1 MTITV
6 SAPNNI
12 TVEFPDGTAGA
23 VIENVMRQHFGGGAA
38 AQPKA
43 SPITTGGLVR
53 AAAEGIPV
61 VGGLLNKANA
71 ATYAGLAPLAPGD
84 ETVSHAPSFG
94 ERYRAN
100 LAREEAKSGQFE
112 TEHPIASTAAGLAG
126 GVAATAPLAAT
137 AAGAR
142 LLGVGGQTLRSQI
155 GAGALSGA
163 GIGGVDALVRGNDPT
178 TAGVVGGVIGGAV
191 PPVVRG
197 IGAAAAPVINTM
209 RGIINPGEEAAR
221 RVGAAIERDVQA
233 GGAGLTQQEF
243 AAARTGGP
251 VQGQPWTVGPGG
263 AAAPP
268 INLPGG
274 APVNLMDLGGE
285 TTRGLARSAANTSPE
300 GRQVLNQALDDRY
313 QSQSDR
319 LSDWFNSSFNYPNAP
334 AQQQALRES
343 QSAANNVNYARA
355 MREGSGGIWS
365 PELERLAS
373 SDIVANAMKK
383 AASVARDESV
393 VGGYAGM
400 NPQVSFTPDGRI
412 QFGRG
417 PTGTPTYPDLQ
428 FWDLTRRQLS
438 NSAQMARR
446 AGDMEEARRFGT
458 FAQRLNGELDSHVP
472 SYATARAGHEA
483 FAGAQDALEAGRN
496 YATQSR
502 IDNRGAREALLRM
515 TPQERGLFQDG
526 FADALISRIRSMP
539 DRQNIAAKIANSRT
553 SQEQMEIA
561 LGPQR
566 ARELQGMLHL
576 ENVMNTARQAV
587 QGNSTS
593 VRQFVEMGLA
603 GGANSMLASGNP
615 FSDPTAALHGAL
627 MWGALRHGGNAAL
640 AGVNERISR
649 QVAQLL
655 ASNNPGQVRM
665 GMNMLGRNEG
675 LLGSLRRAD
684 VALARSAAV
693 QAQPDQNRR
702 LQ

>member
-1 MTITV
+1 MITV
-6 SAPNNI
+6 NGPDGV
-12 TVEFPDGTAGA
+12 TLQFPDSMDGDAIGR
-23 VIENVMRQHFGGGAA
+23 VMARHFGS
-38 AQPKA
+38 PEVKA
-43 SPITTGGLVR
+43 KYEPITTGGLVS
-53 AAAEGIPV
+53 AALDIPV
-61 VGGLLNKANA
+61 LG
-71 ATYAGLAPLAPGD
+71 PLARKADAAIRAGA
-84 ETVSHAPSFG
+84 APYINQTGIAENLPEPTFG
-94 ERYRAN
+94 ERYSHA
-100 LAREEAKSGQFE
+100 LSSLEAPLQKFE
-112 TEHPIASTAAGLAG
+112 AEHPIAAGLANVAG
-126 GVAATAPLAAT
+126 TAAATLPLAAT
-137 AAGAR
+137 ATGAR
-142 LLGVGGQTLRSQI
+142 LLGLGGRTLGSQMGQ
-155 GAGALSGA
+155 GAISGA
-163 GIGGVDALVRGNDPT
+163 GINAADAALRGNDPGV
-178 TAGVVGGVIGGAV
+178 AGIVGGVIGAGVPAV
-191 PPVVRG
+191 ARG
-197 IGAAAAPVINTM
+197 VGAAAAPVISTM
-209 RGIINPGEEAAR
+209 RGIVNPGEEAAR

-233 GGAGLTQQEF
+233 GGAGLTQPEF
-243 AAARTGGP
+243 AAA
-251 VQGQPWTVGPGG
+251 
-263 AAAPP
+263 AAR
-268 INLPGG
+268 G
-274 APVNLMDLGGE
+274 APVNVMDLGGE

-319 LSDWFNSSFNYPNAP
+319 LSDWLNSSFNYPNAA

-343 QSAANNVNYARA
+343 QSAANNANYGRA
-355 MREGSGGIWS
+355 MREGAGGIWS

-400 NPQVSFTPDGRI
+400 NPQVSFTADGRI

-526 FADALISRIRSMP
+526 FADALISRIRAMP
-539 DRQNIAAKIANSRT
+539 DRQNVAAKIANSST
-553 SQEQMEIA
+553 AQEQMEIA

-566 ARELQGMLHL
+566 ARELQGMMHL

-627 MWGALRHGGNAAL
+627 MWGALRHGGQAAL
-640 AGVNERISR
+640 AGVNERVSR
-649 QVAQLL
+649 QVARLL
-655 ASNNPGQVRM
+655 TSNNPGQVRM
-665 GMNMLGRNEG
+665 GMTMLGRNGG
-675 LLGSLRRAD
+675 LLDSLRRAD
-684 VALARSAAV
+684 AALARAGAV
-693 QAQPDQNRR
+693 QAQPNQDRR
-702 LQ
+702 SLQ